1 MGNPNSLLLLLALA
15 SVVAKKE
22 NKNLDEV
29 LSSVREAVENGKT
42 LSEVFEQRKSDQ
54 SDQPETDSQSDQQ
67 DVNQVVDEEYS
78 LQEPILV
85 EIESVT
91 DRRVID
97 FAKAYEN
104 FVNEK
109 MSKPYDGKGFRS
121 TIDFLNSLDRELVS
135 ITLLY
140 MMSKDE

>member
-1 MGNPNSLLLLLALA
+1 MLLLALA

-22 NKNLDEV
+22 NKSVDEV

-42 LSEVFEQRKSDQ
+42 LSEVFEQRKSEVQPENNTQ
-54 SDQPETDSQSDQQ
+54 SDQSNQPEDDVDQR
-67 DVNQVVDEEYS
+67 VDEEYS
-78 LQEPILV
+78 SQEPILA

-97 FAKAYEN
+97 FVKAYEN
-104 FVNEK
+104 FVNERT
-109 MSKPYDGKGFRS
+109 SKPYDGTGFRS

-140 MMSKDE
+140 MMSGNE